1 MRRFTLLLCLLV
13 VAVLG
18 WVIRS
23 GEACTAR
30 EHVDAVPPKDAPR
43 SEGCKYVFSG
53 YLGGLYKMRGSC
65 LITYQQL
72 SPAIELRPQSGSS
85 ILSRLNQHAVRTYG
99 DRSGSG
105 DQKTPSHRRSGV
117 IGASNLS
124 VTLGNNALTWPSPET
139 EF

>member
-30 EHVDAVPPKDAPR
+30 EHVDAVPPKDAPG

-53 YLGGLYKMRGSC
+53 YLGGLYKMRGSG

-85 ILSRLNQHAVRTYG
+85 ILSRLNQRVRFELTAIAVGRAKN
-99 DRSGSG
+99 SF
-105 DQKTPSHRRSGV
+105 PSQIGRYRRVEPICNVG
-117 IGASNLS
+117 
-124 VTLGNNALTWPSPET
+124 
-139 EF
+139 

>member
-30 EHVDAVPPKDAPR
+30 EHVDAVPPKDAPG

-53 YLGGLYKMRGSC
+53 YLGGLYKMRGSG

-72 SPAIELRPQSGSS
+72 SPAIESRPQSGSS
-85 ILSRLNQHAVRTYG
+85 VLSPLNQRVRFELTAIAAGRAIKKLPPIADRALSLRRTY
-99 DRSGSG
+99 
-105 DQKTPSHRRSGV
+105 
-117 IGASNLS
+117 L
-124 VTLGNNALTWPSPET
+124 
-139 EF
+139 